1 MVVKQRKGRVYK
13 YRLYKTYK
21 DGKHGFRHVLVYQTD
36 SIMKARDKYGEM
48 MEKARTAPV
57 SIVDEEGH
65 RVSA

>member
-1 MVVKQRKGRVYK
+1 MTKGRVYK

-21 DGKHGFRHVLVYQTD
+21 SGRHVLVYQTD
-36 SIMKARDKYGEM
+36 SIMKARDKYGEL

-57 SIVDEEGH
+57 SIVDDKGH

>member
-1 MVVKQRKGRVYK
+1 MTKGCVYK

-21 DGKHGFRHVLVYQTD
+21 NGRHVLVYQTD
-36 SIMKARDKYGEM
+36 SIVKARDKYGEL

-57 SIVDEEGH
+57 GIVDDKGC